1 MEILRPTRLQAV
13 FGWLSVAALVVLVV
27 SGILYGVFWLVGL
40 NEAIEYRGH
49 GSPNTE
55 SWLRIAKSGIRGSA
69 GALLFLW
76 LLMKANERRAG
87 TAAIGGSE
95 G

>member
-1 MEILRPTRLQAV
+1 ML
-13 FGWLSVAALVVLVV
+13 GWLSVAALLVLVV

-40 NEAIEYRGH
+40 NEASDYRGN

-55 SWLRIAKSGIRGSA
+55 SWLRIAGFSIWGSA
-69 GALLFLW
+69 GALLLLW
-76 LLMKANERRAG
+76 LLTKSNEREAG
-87 TAAIGGSE
+87 TSAIAGNE